1 MSYFGPIY
9 ADRELPHRA
18 RAVYMYLRD
27 RADADGKCWPGLKT
41 IAGDLKLSVAT
52 VQRALAD
59 LEKAGYVTIN
69 EQICDNAQNQAAKGS
84 TLLRGMPI
92 APHL

>member
-9 ADRELPHRA
+9 TDRELPHRA

-27 RADADGKCWPGLKT
+27 RADAEGKCWPGLKT
-41 IAGDLKLSVAT
+41 IAGALKLSVAT

-59 LEKAGYVTIN
+59 LEKAGYVTRTN
-69 EQICDNAQNQAAKGS
+69 RYRPNGGKTSNLYMVNVRKK
-84 TLLRGMPI
+84 
-92 APHL
+92 